1 MQNPYTKRQNFILE
15 HKIMTHIDPKDENIA
30 VEERTTKDTDLETM
44 LEEAQ
49 KEANQA
55 EADFTPLL
63 NQIKT
68 LESQLQEKEEIAK
81 NSQIAYLH
89 LKADFDILQR
99 QSLQTTEN
107 AERNAILKVVKEF
120 LPFVENLRKSLLN
133 LSEEQKDSTMGQGLQ
148 MMYDNFLKSL
158 EKLKVKPIEAIG
170 LEPNPQFHEP
180 ISMQTTE
187 DKNLK
192 GKIIQEFEQG
202 FFYENG
208 DEKLVISAAKVI
220 IGQ

>member
-1 MQNPYTKRQNFILE
+1 
-15 HKIMTHIDPKDENIA
+15 MTPVRPQEENIQA
-30 VEERTTKDTDLETM
+30 EEMLTHDTDLESM

-55 EADFTPLL
+55 EADFAPLL
-63 NQIKT
+63 NKIKT

-99 QSLQTTEN
+99 QSLQMTEN
-107 AERNAILKVVKEF
+107 AERDAVLKVVKEF
-120 LPFVENLRKSLLN
+120 LPFIENLRKSLLN
-133 LSEEQKDSTMGQGLQ
+133 LSEEQKASAMGQGLQ

-158 EKLKVKPIEAIG
+158 EKLKVKAIEAIG
-170 LEPNPQFHEP
+170 LEPDPQFHEP
-180 ISMQTTE
+180 ISMQATE

-202 FFYENG
+202 FVYEND
-208 DEKLVISAAKVI
+208 DEKFVILPSKVI
-220 IGQ
+220 VGQ